1 MIHAHACRT
10 HGDVHVDHVK
20 LASDDE
26 LTRRED
32 ERERRAMETD
42 RRSACCRVGILKIRD
57 QLLYHRSMCHV
68 GLDPYVTDKCMVY
81 LKADDLNSK
90 ISGLL
95 YMD

>member
-10 HGDVHVDHVK
+10 HGDVHVDHVR

-42 RRSACCRVGILKIRD
+42 RRSACCRVGILKIRIR
-57 QLLYHRSMCHV
+57 LLYHRSMCHV
-68 GLDPYVTDKCMVY
+68 GLDPYVSNKCIVP
-81 LKADDLNSK
+81 LKTDDLNSK